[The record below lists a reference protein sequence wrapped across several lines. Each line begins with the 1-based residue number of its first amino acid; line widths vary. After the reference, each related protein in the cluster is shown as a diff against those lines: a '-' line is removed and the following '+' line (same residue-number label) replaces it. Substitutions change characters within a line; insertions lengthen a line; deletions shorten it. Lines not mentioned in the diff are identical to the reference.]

1 MNATTAREYAK
12 ERAKHAAPKGS
23 KPFVGVPVVIPVS
36 K

>member
-12 ERAKHAAPKGS
+12 ERAQYAAPKAS
-23 KPFVGVPVVIPVS
+23 KPFVGIPVVIPVT